1 MRPYLTHGFVPRE
14 RRGGDRRAGEE
25 IARPDGNN
33 VGGPSHATY
42 HGLTVPRR
50 ARVIP
55 PIIKLLSCGWHP
67 RATRGYTRHCPL
79 TLPLPPC
86 SSFFSFVLPSSPA
99 FPTAPSGCSLLVV
112 VDPRSSIR
120 GSDAAHVCRE
130 RSLFSRRIG
139 IISNWLTPRIWPR
152 FSRFSSLS
160 LYQRFSLSA
169 FSTFRIVES

>member
-1 MRPYLTHGFVPRE
+1 MIMRPYLTHGFVPSE
-14 RRGGDRRAGEE
+14 RGGDRRAGEE

-79 TLPLPPC
+79 TLSPPLPLPHAPPC
-86 SSFFSFVLPSSPA
+86 SSLFSPSFFLPPLFLRSCLPTPSIRSIRLSLSSPPILA
-99 FPTAPSGCSLLVV
+99 RRRSADQMLRTFAAKDRSFLVV
-112 VDPRSSIR
+112 S
-120 GSDAAHVCRE
+120 GSFQID
-130 RSLFSRRIG
+130 
-139 IISNWLTPRIWPR
+139 
-152 FSRFSSLS
+152 
-160 LYQRFSLSA
+160 
-169 FSTFRIVES
+169 